1 MNGLS
6 YGEWDFTV
14 TDITAELKDYEQ
26 LSKNRH
32 DGTKTRA
39 HRGDAAVSF
48 RVPVLGEEQTM
59 LYFERAESA
68 SRNIASKG
76 PSFLCL
82 TTAANAFSATAR

>member
-1 MNGLS
+1 MQIFLVNGLS

-14 TDITAELKDYEQ
+14 TDITAELKNYEQ

-32 DGTKTRA
+32 KGIKTPLPLPGSKGGT
-39 HRGDAAVSF
+39 
-48 RVPVLGEEQTM
+48 L
-59 LYFERAESA
+59 LYFESAESA

-76 PSFLCL
+76 PPLLCL